1 MLKFSPLYVIPLLR
15 NLLFHVAYVSEFDV
29 TCMASSFQGRPEKL
43 GGPGQ
48 RVKEGPQG
56 KEGSTLNHNFSLT
69 VSRRPK

>member
-1 MLKFSPLYVIPLLR
+1 MLKFSPLHVIPLLR

-43 GGPGQ
+43 GGPGK

-56 KEGSTLNHNFSLT
+56 QGGFHPESQLQLNCKSKT
-69 VSRRPK
+69 